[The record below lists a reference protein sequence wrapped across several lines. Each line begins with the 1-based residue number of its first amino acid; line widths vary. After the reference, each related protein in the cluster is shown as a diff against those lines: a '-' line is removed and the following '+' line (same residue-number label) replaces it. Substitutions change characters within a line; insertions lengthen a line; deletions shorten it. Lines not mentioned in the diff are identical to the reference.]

1 MKNFLCLINMKKV
14 STSLGK
20 NFTCLIFWQFP
31 SLHRKKQFAL
41 ANADAAF
48 ACIFPHGQYRPWR
61 TIEVGNLKEYRLF
74 SGANLRE
81 PAFNGDGY
89 MRIPIPEA
97 SPLRHVTS
105 VSFEMKT
112 NATEGIIFWIGEVRG
127 SCKRGGGA
135 GGGGVSWA
143 MFLHTGKYLVCVW
156 DIPISRN

>member
-1 MKNFLCLINMKKV
+1 MFFFKRELRKN
-14 STSLGK
+14 
-20 NFTCLIFWQFP
+20 
-31 SLHRKKQFAL
+31 SLHSTYLPLHGLHFKLDEEQFAL

-48 ACIFPHGQYRPWR
+48 VCIFPIEVIIEVWNF
-61 TIEVGNLKEYRLF
+61 IEVGNLKEYRLF

-89 MRIPIPEA
+89 MRIPIPET

-127 SCKRGGGA
+127 SCKRGGG
-135 GGGGVSWA
+135 VS
-143 MFLHTGKYLVCVW
+143 
-156 DIPISRN
+156 